1 MLQNIHAFQK
11 PIMKVQYDFNRK
23 RIIAGGLD
31 QHLKFFEVFLDK
43 KDSKIVK
50 EDDEAE
56 VSDDDVKL
64 IQLRL

>member
-1 MLQNIHAFQK
+1 
-11 PIMKVQYDFNRK
+11 MKVQYDFNRK

-31 QHLKFFEVFLDK
+31 QHLKFFEVFIDK

-50 EDDEAE
+50 EDDGTEAE
-56 VSDDDVKL
+56 VSDDDLKL